1 MLYMNTRTKGAGKLS
16 RKLLTILTLAV
27 MPMSGLAV
35 AQSATGPNKVYI
47 EQVGSTNTVTI
58 EQVGGTNNVG
68 GVTGV
73 STISLTNVLT
83 LLPELPSS
91 TNYATITGNNN
102 ILGITQTGN
111 NNSAQYNIRG
121 NNNTYASVVLG
132 NDNQTQLKMG
142 NLNTNTLLS
151 HVNETITGDTNTV
164 IQELVGNN
172 ITSDLVITGNSNQVR
187 NSLLS
192 TNGSVNNTIQG
203 SFNIIDSQQIDT
215 AGANGHQLVTNTVGS
230 FNSITTQQQGF
241 NDTTVNIATN
251 GSNNAITVRT
261 SSASIVDPRTA
272 IAR

>member
-1 MLYMNTRTKGAGKLS
+1 M
-16 RKLLTILTLAV
+16 LAV
-27 MPMSGLAV
+27 MPMSGIAV

-68 GVTGV
+68 GVSGV
-73 STISLTNVLT
+73 ATIASLTNVLT
-83 LLPELPSS
+83 LLPDLPSS

-121 NNNTYASVVLG
+121 NNNTYASIVLG

-142 NLNTNTLLS
+142 NANTNTLLS

-203 SFNIIDSQQIDT
+203 SFNIIDSQQIDS
-215 AGANGHQLVTNTVGS
+215 AGANGHQLVNSVVGS
-230 FNSITTQQQGF
+230 YNSITTQQQGF
-241 NDTTVNIATN
+241 NDTSVNIATN
-251 GSNNAITVRT
+251 GSNNTITVRT
-261 SSASIVDPRTA
+261 SSASIVDPKTA

>member
-1 MLYMNTRTKGAGKLS
+1 MNTRMKGASKLS

-27 MPMSGLAV
+27 LPMSGLAV
-35 AQSATGPNKVYI
+35 AQSATGPNKVYV

-68 GVTGV
+68 GVSGT
-73 STISLTNVLT
+73 STVASLTNILT
-83 LLPELPSS
+83 LLPDAPSS

-121 NNNTYASVVLG
+121 NNNTYSSSVSG

-142 NLNTNTLLS
+142 NANTNTTLS
-151 HVNETITGDTNTV
+151 HVNEIISGDANLT
-164 IQELVGNN
+164 IQELIGTN
-172 ITSDLVITGNSNQVR
+172 ITSDININGNSNQVR
-187 NSLLS
+187 TSLLS
-192 TNGSVNNTIQG
+192 TNGYSNNTIQG
-203 SFNIIDSQQIDT
+203 SFNVIDSQQIDS
-215 AGANGHQLVTNTVGS
+215 AGANGHNLVTTTTGS

-241 NDTTVNIATN
+241 NDTSVNIATI
-251 GSNNAITVRT
+251 GSNNTITVRT
-261 SSASIVDPRTA
+261 SSAAIVDPKTA